1 MASRIAL
8 YVVAILALVQ
18 PVQAQSD
25 LLNRGKSLLDKLS
38 GGGGASPIAKG
49 ALSDTDIAAGLKEAL
64 RVGSDRVVAELGVV
78 DGFNADPKIHIPL
91 PDSLRTVQQTLG
103 RIGMGGALDDLELRL
118 NRAAETATPK
128 AKAIFRDA
136 IAAMTWDDVRKI
148 FDGPDDAA
156 TQYLKAKMSTPLKA
170 EMRPV
175 VDSSLAEVG
184 AIRSYDSVM
193 AQYKA
198 VPFVPDV
205 KADLTDHVLER
216 GLDGLFLYLAAE
228 EAAIRQDP
236 AKRSTEL
243 LRKVFGAR

>member
-1 MASRIAL
+1 
-8 YVVAILALVQ
+8 
-18 PVQAQSD
+18 
-25 LLNRGKSLLDKLS
+25 
-38 GGGGASPIAKG
+38 
-49 ALSDTDIAAGLKEAL
+49 
-64 RVGSDRVVAELGVV
+64 
-78 DGFNADPKIHIPL
+78 
-91 PDSLRTVQQTLG
+91 
-103 RIGMGGALDDLELRL
+103 MGGALDDLELRL